1 MKRIISGFLTLVMLL
16 GSLVVSADAAW
27 ADKVNEKGD
36 PIIDYLSKDYA
47 TSEDKLADM
56 TLVKEQNGK
65 QLYYEEF
72 TGDRMP
78 YNENPHSHYN
88 GQRGPTAAAIVP
100 IDNFIVAEK
109 QKQR

>member
-56 TLVKEQNGK
+56 IFCKEEQGI
-65 QLYYEEF
+65 QILYLCLTVSF
-72 TGDRMP
+72 
-78 YNENPHSHYN
+78 
-88 GQRGPTAAAIVP
+88 AAPPLITTDVV
-100 IDNFIVAEK
+100 FK
-109 QKQR
+109 